1 MEADSTMVG
10 VGDSGITPTKV
21 LIRVLTKVS
30 MVALTKVGCQ
40 LKTADIVGDLE
51 STSPVIVQHAKELV
65 G

>member
-1 MEADSTMVG
+1 MVG

-40 LKTADIVGDLE
+40 LKTADIAGELE
-51 STSPVIVQHAKELV
+51 STSPVIAQHARGLV
-65 G
+65 A